1 MLQKLKRIDLII
13 LLILICFMIIS
24 TLAIYSATLGTKYA
38 GLPKTHL
45 SMFILFLMIIPVMV
59 IIDYRLYL
67 QFAHIIYVIGIA
79 LLIWVMVDGVDLN
92 GSTRW
97 INIAGM
103 QFQPSELVKM
113 STILLLAKLLSKR
126 EGAPLQL
133 KKDLLPLAFVILI
146 PFAFVL
152 KQPDLG
158 TAIVFFCIFV
168 GMILIGNIRLT
179 HLLIGVGIILVL
191 LGVFL
196 YLYYFQFDIFDD
208 LLEDH
213 QIKRINSFMDI
224 LNGGSGDWHVQN
236 SITAVGM
243 GQLAGLGFT
252 EGIYVQRGFIP
263 YDYADSIYV
272 VIGEEF
278 GFLGSVVLIM
288 LYFLLLY
295 RMSRIAIECTDRAGA
310 YIIVGIISMLTIQVF
325 ENIAMHIGL
334 MPLTG
339 IALPFISY
347 GGSSLLT
354 HIIAI
359 GIVLSIRSHQIEVRD
374 SIFL

>member
-1 MLQKLKRIDLII
+1 MLDKLKRIDFII
-13 LLILICFMIIS
+13 VLILICFMIIS
-24 TLAIYSATLGTKYA
+24 TLAIYSATFDTIYTGFHKQ
-38 GLPKTHL
+38 HL
-45 SMFILFLMIIPVMV
+45 KMFIVFMLMIPAMV
-59 IIDYRLYL
+59 LIDYRIYL
-67 QFAHIIYVIGIA
+67 QFAHIIYVIGIG

-92 GSTRW
+92 GAVRW
-97 INIAGM
+97 IKIAGM
-103 QFQPSELVKM
+103 QFQPSELVKL

-126 EGAPLQL
+126 EGAPLEL
-133 KKDLLPLAFVILI
+133 KKDLIPLTLVMLV
-146 PFAFVL
+146 PFAFII

-158 TAIVFFCIFV
+158 TAIVFLCIFA
-168 GMILIGNIRLT
+168 GMILIGNIRMT
-179 HLLIGVGIILVL
+179 HLLIVIGIILVL

-243 GQLAGLGFT
+243 GQLSGSGFT
-252 EGIYVQRGFIP
+252 EGVYVQRGFIP

-278 GFLGSVVLIM
+278 GFIGSVVLIM

-295 RMSRIAIECTDRAGA
+295 RMSRIAIECTDRAAA
-310 YIIVGIISMLTIQVF
+310 YIVIGVISMLTIQVF

-359 GIVLSIRSHQIEVRD
+359 GIVLSIRSHQIVMRE
-374 SIFL
+374 SIFV